1 MDTIATVLEEK
12 GSRHV
17 VTVSPSD
24 TVREAVKVM
33 CEARVGAVLV
43 CEEKA
48 PCGILSE
55 RDLMV
60 RVILAGRNPDT
71 TPVREIMTTEV
82 ACIRPDAS
90 VDEAM
95 AIMTD
100 RRCRHLPVVKEGELV
115 GLVSIGDLVRH
126 ESQGQKFV
134 IRMLTDYV
142 HGKYPG

>member
-17 VTVSPSD
+17 ITVSPNH

-43 CEEKA
+43 CEERS

-71 TPVREIMTTEV
+71 TPVREVMTAEV

-100 RRCRHLPVVKEGELV
+100 RRCRHLPVVQEGELV

-142 HGKYPG
+142 TGKYPG